1 MSASMFQMGFRAGG
15 FRPLPVQLGISLND
29 IKEDWQKI
37 WGQAK
42 DIRDVAK
49 SSVNTPATPLPAP
62 VPVAQS
68 TIMGVP
74 TSSFMIG
81 SAVVLGVGVLAAVLL
96 SQKKAS

>member
-1 MSASMFQMGFRAGG
+1 MQASMFQMGFRAGG

-49 SSVNTPATPLPAP
+49 SSVNTPATPVVP
-62 VPVAQS
+62 VPVPQS

-96 SQKKAS
+96 SQKKA

>member
-1 MSASMFQMGFRAGG
+1 MPATMFEMGFRAGG

-29 IKEDWQKI
+29 IKDDWQKI

-49 SSVNTPATPLPAP
+49 TGVNTPAVPAPLPVPAP
-62 VPVAQS
+62 QS